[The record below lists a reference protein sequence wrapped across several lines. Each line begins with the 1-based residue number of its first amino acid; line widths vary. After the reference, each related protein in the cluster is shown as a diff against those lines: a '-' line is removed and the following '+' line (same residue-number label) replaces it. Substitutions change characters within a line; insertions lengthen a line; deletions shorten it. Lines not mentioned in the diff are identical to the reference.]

1 MVLSPSKGSLEK
13 DWQRLVALRS
23 RLPNLSGGVY
33 VDACRTNSSGEQD
46 NGSNSLSPMT
56 STELHIVAGA
66 AGVGKST
73 FGKDLA
79 SKLAGVL
86 LDSDTVT
93 EPVVRAG
100 LAAAGLDPA
109 DRDSPEYKRLF
120 RDAVYECLF
129 HTAADNLQHIH
140 VVIVGPF
147 TRELGD
153 PSWPIQLAERFG
165 VTPTVWY
172 LSCDDELR
180 RQRIEQRANP
190 RDQAKLIDWQQHV
203 SEAPVAKPAFA
214 VQFVDTSD

>member
-1 MVLSPSKGSLEK
+1 M
-13 DWQRLVALRS
+13 
-23 RLPNLSGGVY
+23 
-33 VDACRTNSSGEQD
+33 TN
-46 NGSNSLSPMT
+46 
-56 STELHIVAGA
+56 TELHIVAGA

-79 SKLAGVL
+79 RKLAGVL

-129 HTAADNLQHIH
+129 QTAADNMQHIH

-172 LSCDDELR
+172 LSCDDEIR

-190 RDQAKLIDWQQHV
+190 RDQAKLIDWQRHV
-203 SEAPVAKPAFA
+203 IEAPVAKPAFA